1 MWKKGSEAQ
10 TQFKEEHQGLL
21 QLPVPLERVC
31 GKLWEKFLKKKEF
44 SLKLKNK
51 VCGGFS

>member
-1 MWKKGSEAQ
+1 MWKKGVEAQ

-21 QLPVPLERVC
+21 PLTVPLERVA
-31 GKLWEKFLKKKEF
+31 LWEKFLKKKEF

-51 VCGGFS
+51 V